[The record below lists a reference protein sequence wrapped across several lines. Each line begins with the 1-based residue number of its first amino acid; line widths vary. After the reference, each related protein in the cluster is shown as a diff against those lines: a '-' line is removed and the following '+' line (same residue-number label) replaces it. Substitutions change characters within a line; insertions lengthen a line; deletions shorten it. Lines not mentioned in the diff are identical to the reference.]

1 MPGRER
7 RRMLATN
14 TAFVW
19 VREMPDEEKPRERLE
34 QVGAEALRD
43 AELLAILFRTGT
55 RTQGAVSLAETLM
68 KRFGGVRALARAS
81 LAELQEV
88 PGIGRVKAI
97 EVKAALE
104 LGKRLAAFSQSARP
118 RIRGA
123 EDIAK
128 LLMVRYKDYE
138 HEVFKCVLLTTKNE
152 VMSVR
157 DISHGGLDG
166 TLAAPRDVFRQAVR
180 EGASAVICCHNH
192 PSGDPEPS
200 RDDIALTERLVEAGE
215 LVGVRML
222 DHVIFG
228 DGRYVS
234 LKDRGLM

>member
-1 MPGRER
+1 MAETG
-7 RRMLATN
+7 A
-14 TAFVW
+14 VW
-19 VREMPDEEKPRERLE
+19 LSTSVREMPAEERPRERLE

-55 RTQGAVSLAETLM
+55 RTQGAVALAEALVQ
-68 KRFGGVRALARAS
+68 RFGGLRGISRAS
-81 LAELQEV
+81 LTELQEV
-88 PGIGRVKAI
+88 AGVGRVKAI

-104 LGKRLAAFSQSARP
+104 LGKRLVAFSERGRP
-118 RIRGA
+118 RIHGA

-152 VMSVR
+152 VIAVR

-200 RDDIALTERLVEAGE
+200 RDDLALTRRLAEAGE

-234 LKDRGLM
+234 LKDRGLF

>member
-1 MPGRER
+1 MGTIDSA
-7 RRMLATN
+7 LISSA
-14 TAFVW
+14 
-19 VREMPDEEKPRERLE
+19 VREMPEEERPRERLE
-34 QVGAEALRD
+34 QIGAEALRD

-55 RTQGAVSLAETLM
+55 RAQGAVSLADAVV
-68 KRFGGVRALARAS
+68 KQFGGVRALARAS
-81 LAELQEV
+81 LAELQEM

-104 LGKRLAAFSQSARP
+104 LGKRLAAFSNPARP

-123 EDIAK
+123 DDIAK

-200 RDDIALTERLVEAGE
+200 RDDLALTERLVEAGA

-234 LKDRGLM
+234 LKDRGLV

>member
-1 MPGRER
+1 MA
-7 RRMLATN
+7 LAEAILMSTS
-14 TAFVW
+14 
-19 VREMPDEEKPRERLE
+19 VREMPAEERPRERLE

-55 RTQGAVSLAETLM
+55 RTQGAVSLAEAM
-68 KRFGGVRALARAS
+68 VQRFGGLRGLARAS
-81 LAELQEV
+81 LAELREV
-88 PGIGRVKAI
+88 PGVGRVKAS

-104 LGKRLAAFSQSARP
+104 LGKRLAAFSERGRP
-118 RIRGA
+118 RITGS
-123 EDIAK
+123 EDVAK

-152 VMSVR
+152 VIAVR

-200 RDDIALTERLVEAGE
+200 RDDLALTRRLAEAGE

-234 LKDRGLM
+234 LKDRGLV

>member
-1 MPGRER
+1 VIALESG
-7 RRMLATN
+7 LVSTS
-14 TAFVW
+14 
-19 VREMPDEEKPRERLE
+19 VREMPEEERPRERLE

-55 RTQGAVSLAETLM
+55 RTQGAVSLAETLV
-68 KRFGGVRALARAS
+68 KRFGGLRGLSRAS
-81 LAELQEV
+81 LGELQDV
-88 PGIGRVKAI
+88 VGVGRVKAI

-104 LGKRLAAFSQSARP
+104 LGKRLAAFQERGRP
-118 RIRGA
+118 RIRGS
-123 EDIAK
+123 EDVAK
-128 LLMVRYKDYE
+128 LLMVRYKEYE

-152 VMSVR
+152 VLSVK
-157 DISHGGLDG
+157 DVSHGGLDG

-200 RDDIALTERLVEAGE
+200 RDDLDLTRRLAEAGD
-215 LVGVRML
+215 LIGVRVL

-234 LKDRGLM
+234 LKDRGLL